1 MGLLIDFPAKILSAK
16 NKKVE
21 GITVKVKMTENV
33 HFFKSWPR
41 NIPWP
46 RSKENDMNETKRSTP
61 YLLHKE
67 YLDSDD
73 SNAKFKLL
81 VAGGT

>member
-1 MGLLIDFPAKILSAK
+1 MCRGIALNLGLETFS
-16 NKKVE
+16 
-21 GITVKVKMTENV
+21 
-33 HFFKSWPR
+33 
-41 NIPWP
+41 WP

-73 SNAKFKLL
+73 SNSSH
-81 VAGGT
+81 